1 MGWIVTHPF
10 AYPLLEVLHL
20 LGIALL
26 VGNLVLLEARVLGA
40 GHALPL
46 AELARLTA
54 GLAVAGF
61 TLVALSGLAMF
72 ASNPVELLANRA
84 FTLKLGL
91 VGLAGMNAA
100 AFHARGGVQRLD
112 AVARGQI
119 LLSLA
124 LWLAA
129 MVAGRWIAYV

>member
-40 GHALPL
+40 GRALPVT
-46 AELARLTA
+46 ELARLTA
-54 GLAVAGF
+54 ALAVAGF
-61 TLVALSGLAMF
+61 SLVALSGLAMF